1 MSHPISNVWGMS
13 NNDSMT
19 IDCDTCVMQATSACD
34 DCVVTYLCGERH
46 VEQAVVISMA
56 DFKAMRALA
65 DVGLVPDLKHEA
77 R

>member
-1 MSHPISNVWGMS
+1 MS

-19 IDCDTCVMQATSACD
+19 IDCDTCVMQDTPACE
-34 DCVVTYLCGERH
+34 DCVVTYLCDREA
-46 VEQAVVISMA
+46 EQAVVISLA

-65 DVGLVPDLKHEA
+65 DVGLVPDLKHEV